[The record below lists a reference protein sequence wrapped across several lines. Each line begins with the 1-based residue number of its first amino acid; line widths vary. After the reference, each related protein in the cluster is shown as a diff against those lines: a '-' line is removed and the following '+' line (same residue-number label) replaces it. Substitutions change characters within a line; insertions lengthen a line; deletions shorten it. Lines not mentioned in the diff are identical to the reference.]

1 MFSYQDGIFKD
12 KSSNPFVWEGLFIL
26 PTVSFKEGADSQY
39 HLELSFYGNN
49 VFDVSVEKTI
59 TTKLPIFFKIK
70 IGSTARPWVLIDTL
84 NKYIQKT
91 LTKSTKSHMQKKVK

>member
-70 IGSTARPWVLIDTL
+70 IGSTARP
-84 NKYIQKT
+84 
-91 LTKSTKSHMQKKVK
+91 